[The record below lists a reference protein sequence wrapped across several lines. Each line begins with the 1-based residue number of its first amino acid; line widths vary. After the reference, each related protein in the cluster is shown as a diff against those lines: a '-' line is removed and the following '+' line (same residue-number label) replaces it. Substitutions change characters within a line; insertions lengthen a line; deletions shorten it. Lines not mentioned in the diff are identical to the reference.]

1 MVEIN
6 GQIDYVHLSWGRFRR
21 KNRYPDLGGAVKD
34 RTAIRVLNKVCKLKE
49 TPLGAGFRHLDS

>member
-21 KNRYPDLGGAVKD
+21 KNRYPVYGGAVKD
-34 RTAIRVLNKVCKLKE
+34 RTAIRVLNKVRKLKE
-49 TPLGAGFRHLDS
+49 MPLGAGFLHLDS